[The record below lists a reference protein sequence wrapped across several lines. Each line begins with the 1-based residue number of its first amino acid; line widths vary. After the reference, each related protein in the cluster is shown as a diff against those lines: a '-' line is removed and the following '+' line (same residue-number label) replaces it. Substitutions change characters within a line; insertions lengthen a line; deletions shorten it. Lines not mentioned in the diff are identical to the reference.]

1 VRRKTGEPGNRGAG
15 EPDNEVAGRWVDQRT
30 GSPTLGNMKLKDC
43 WGLWKLS
50 EKELKIFQGIKRS
63 WAEGDEE
70 VKKIIGL

>member
-1 VRRKTGEPGNRGAG
+1 
-15 EPDNEVAGRWVDQRT
+15 
-30 GSPTLGNMKLKDC
+30 MKLKDC